1 MADADDMIDEAVE
14 EAMLEAVDETL
25 LAEVPLEEAVG
36 KVALAGGEVMV
47 TFGRATALGEEAHV

>member
-1 MADADDMIDEAVE
+1 
-14 EAMLEAVDETL
+14 MLEAVDETL